1 MKVAVLMSGGVDSS
15 VAVHL
20 LQQQGHEVL
29 GITMI
34 NWEESPAVKAEQAA
48 RVLGIPHRVVDLRA
62 RFQENVVA
70 PFCHIYASGR
80 TPNPCVLCN
89 RSIKFG
95 ELLQEALRQGCEKVA
110 TGHYVRVEHDSATGR
125 YLLRRGVD
133 KRKDQSY
140 FLYILS
146 QEQLAHC
153 VFPLGEY
160 QKSQVKKI
168 AGSLGLPAAQGPE
181 SQEICFIQGDYRDF
195 LRDRV
200 DYRPGE
206 IVNRQGEVLGRH
218 RGLPFYT
225 VGQRRGLGLAAGK
238 PIYVVDMDLTRN
250 RLVVDEE
257 EQLLAT
263 ALLAEDNNFIMIDGL
278 EGPRQVQA
286 KIRYQASPAAATLF
300 PWENGTKVVFAKPQR
315 AITPGQAV
323 VYYQDDYV
331 LGGGTIVS
339 AMKNGDTA
347 V

>member
-1 MKVAVLMSGGVDSS
+1 MKIAVLMSGGVDSS
-15 VAVHL
+15 VTAHL

-34 NWEESPAVKAEQAA
+34 NWEEGPAVMAEQAA
-48 RVLGIPHRVVDLRA
+48 RMLGIPHRVVDLTSS
-62 RFQENVVA
+62 FQENVVA
-70 PFCHIYASGR
+70 PFCHTYATGK

-110 TGHYVRVEHDSATGR
+110 TGHYVRLEHESATGR

-140 FLYILS
+140 FLYVLS
-146 QEQLAHC
+146 QQQLAHC
-153 VFPLGEY
+153 VFPLGVY
-160 QKSQVKKI
+160 QKSQVKEM
-168 AGSLGLPAAQGPE
+168 AGSLGLPASKGPE

-195 LRDRV
+195 LQNRV

-206 IVNRQGEVLGRH
+206 IVNRQGEILGRH

-238 PIYVVDMDLTRN
+238 PIYVLDMDLTHN

-257 EQLLAT
+257 EYLLAT
-263 ALLAEDNNFIMIDGL
+263 TLLAEDNNFVMTDGL
-278 EGPRQVQA
+278 DGPRQVEA
-286 KIRYQASPAAATLF
+286 KIRYQAPPAAATLV
-300 PWENGTKVVFAKPQR
+300 PLENGTKVVFHKPQR

-323 VYYQDDYV
+323 VYYQGDYV

-339 AMKNGDTA
+339 VLKNGDAA